1 MALRCYTVIIQLE
14 ERAANMIK
22 SLALGAAIGFGLFV
36 FADYSFSIPSVKM
49 SYATN
54 TCVEVENYPSVMFGT
69 TNYSCESMPTKF
81 NHVWVK

>member
-1 MALRCYTVIIQLE
+1 MYKLNK
-14 ERAANMIK
+14 RANNMIK
-22 SLALGAAIGFGLFV
+22 NIALATAFGVTV
-36 FADYSFSIPSVKM
+36 FAFLDYAGSIPSVKM

-54 TCVEVENYPSVMFGT
+54 TCVEVENYPSAMFGT

>member
-1 MALRCYTVIIQLE
+1 
-14 ERAANMIK
+14 MIK
-22 SLALGAAIGFGLFV
+22 NIVLAGVFGAAV
-36 FADYSFSIPSVKM
+36 FSLLDYAGSIPSVKM
-49 SYATN
+49 SYTTN

>member
-1 MALRCYTVIIQLE
+1 
-14 ERAANMIK
+14 MIK
-22 SLALGAAIGFGLFV
+22 NIALAAVFGAAV
-36 FADYSFSIPSVKM
+36 FALLDYATSIPSVKM

>member
-1 MALRCYTVIIQLE
+1 MYKLNK
-14 ERAANMIK
+14 RANNMIK
-22 SLALGAAIGFGLFV
+22 NIALAAVFGVGV
-36 FADYSFSIPSVKM
+36 FALLDYATSIPSVKM

-54 TCVEVENYPSVMFGT
+54 TCVEVENYPSAMFGT

>member
-1 MALRCYTVIIQLE
+1 MYKLNK
-14 ERAANMIK
+14 RANNMIK
-22 SLALGAAIGFGLFV
+22 NIALAGVFGAVVFSLL
-36 FADYSFSIPSVKM
+36 DYATSIPSVKM

>member
-1 MALRCYTVIIQLE
+1 
-14 ERAANMIK
+14 MIK
-22 SLALGAAIGFGLFV
+22 NIALAGVFGAAV
-36 FADYSFSIPSVKM
+36 FSLLDYAGSIPSVKM
-49 SYATN
+49 SYTTN

>member
-1 MALRCYTVIIQLE
+1 MYKLNK
-14 ERAANMIK
+14 RANNMIK
-22 SLALGAAIGFGLFV
+22 NIALAGVFGAAV
-36 FADYSFSIPSVKM
+36 FSLLDYATSIPSVKM

>member
-1 MALRCYTVIIQLE
+1 MYKLNK
-14 ERAANMIK
+14 RANNMIK
-22 SLALGAAIGFGLFV
+22 NIALAAVFGVGV
-36 FADYSFSIPSVKM
+36 FALLDYATSIPSVKM

>member
-1 MALRCYTVIIQLE
+1 MYKLNK
-14 ERAANMIK
+14 RANNMIK
-22 SLALGAAIGFGLFV
+22 NIALAAVFGAAV
-36 FADYSFSIPSVKM
+36 FALLDYATSIPSVKM